1 MSAEFRIGNKRA
13 IVSGSTSFLIELA
26 GPVVVKSLLAS
37 QDELQI
43 ELQYSLTKSLG
54 NELQVAING
63 TLTSFDLE
71 ELTRLRLKAKFESSS
86 KVTFRH
92 GHFVL
97 AEYTIRPETKLRDLV
112 KIMQD
117 HLPEEEIDY
126 ADGSFVS
133 QTKFR
138 RIEFDLTTPKTTVS
152 EDIVIHQNN
161 HQNQYRESQKKAL
174 NGTRPEVFTQML
186 QNVETRV
193 IQVPSDFPSELTQ
206 QPMPAQSFTEARSKV
221 DFRNDTGG
229 LSFLVSTLSQTERMA
244 VDECIYSPYKS
255 GPSPAS
261 CKHTSSVTEIAPV
274 SVISP
279 EEPTMPYYSLTDLTL
294 ADPFYHPSL
303 LTWIQS
309 PQLLALYNT
318 IESPVTLQACFKNI
332 CFDQQAL
339 SHAELTSAR
348 FTFSPV

>member
-1 MSAEFRIGNKRA
+1 MSAEFTIGNKRA
-13 IVSGSTSFLIELA
+13 IVSGSTSFSIELA

-43 ELQYSLTKSLG
+43 ELQYPLAKSLG

-71 ELTRLRLKAKFESSS
+71 KLTRLRLKAKFESSS

-186 QNVETRV
+186 QNAETRV
-193 IQVPSDFPSELTQ
+193 IQVTSDFPSELTQ
-206 QPMPAQSFTEARSKV
+206 QPMPAQSLSEARSKV

-261 CKHTSSVTEIAPV
+261 CNHTSSVTEIAPV

-279 EEPTMPYYSLTDLTL
+279 EESTMPYFSLTDLTL